1 MVLPNPGP
9 MLAELLDWPLVAF
22 TSKLEL
28 IEGNTAAV
36 AEREVDTGIETVQ
49 VALPAL
55 ISADLR
61 LNTPRY
67 PKLPNIMKAKK
78 KPIETHDAAALG
90 IDLGGENVVVSVAAP
105 PPRPP
110 GVIVSSVDELIDK
123 LKNEAHVA

>member
-1 MVLPNPGP
+1 MGLPNPGP

-36 AEREVDTGIETVQ
+36 AEREIDTGIETVQ

-90 IDLGGENVVVSVAAP
+90 IDLGAHNVVVSVAAP

-123 LKNEAHVA
+123 LKNEAQVA